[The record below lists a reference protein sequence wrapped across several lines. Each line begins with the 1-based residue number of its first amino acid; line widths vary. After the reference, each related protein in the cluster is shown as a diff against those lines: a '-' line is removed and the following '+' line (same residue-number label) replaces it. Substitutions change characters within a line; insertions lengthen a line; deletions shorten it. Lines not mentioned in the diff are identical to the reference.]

1 MEKVIRVCE
10 MTGKVTVVAE
20 GLTTEKAMEM
30 VRELSKGAFLE
41 YYTRVVAR

>member
-1 MEKVIRVCE
+1 MENIIRVCE

-30 VRELSKGAFLE
+30 VRELNKTAFLE
-41 YYTRVVAR
+41 HYTRVVAR